1 MGAGKL
7 VDTVTHGRTVWEG
20 IGDISSERL
29 SGFIPLILIASC
41 SSALAGGVI
50 IYFAHK
56 SRFLAIVGSCAAL
69 MVVLFLA
76 SNRGLQLVEDEFS
89 SARVASALQQLGGAD
104 YQVVCEFEANDLTS
118 LFFYLPHAILWL
130 NANPEM
136 EFATRNLGIGRDLYL
151 NEERFQALW
160 RSNQRIFLIA
170 SQDRLDHCR
179 SLLQLDGRPGTPVAT
194 IGTKMILMNR

>member
-1 MGAGKL
+1 M
-7 VDTVTHGRTVWEG
+7 
-20 IGDISSERL
+20 
-29 SGFIPLILIASC
+29 PLILIASC

-69 MVVLFLA
+69 MIVLFLA

-118 LFFYLPHAILWL
+118 LFFYLPHSILWL

-151 NEERFQALW
+151 KEERFQALW

-179 SLLQLDGRPGTPVAT
+179 SLLQLDGRHGTPVAT
-194 IGTKMILMNR
+194 IGPKMILMNR